1 MITPPSRSYGP
12 VFEDD
17 RHRKEPFAIVV
28 KHTCSVEIYRFHNQ
42 DEALRAQAG
51 WREQGYT
58 YYDPS
63 PLCAL
68 FRVSPSVPSSESQ
81 RFILVEVPKAG
92 QIVIDAHSATVV
104 KQYANTPNAQ
114 RAARKYRDRLN
125 AK

>member
-63 PLCAL
+63 P
-68 FRVSPSVPSSESQ
+68 SVPSSESQ